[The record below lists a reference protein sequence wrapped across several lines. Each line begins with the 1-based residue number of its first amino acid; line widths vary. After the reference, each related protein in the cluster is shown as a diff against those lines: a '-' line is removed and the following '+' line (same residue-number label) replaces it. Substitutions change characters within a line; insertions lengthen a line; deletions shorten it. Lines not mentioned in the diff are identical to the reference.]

1 MSDVTEFENV
11 LLQKVKSGVY
21 LLTLNRPKVLNA
33 LNPAILKDINS
44 ALDVV
49 ESDETARVLGITG
62 AGDKA
67 FVAGA
72 DIAHMKDF
80 DALQAKA
87 FSEQG
92 MRVFRR
98 METMHIPVIALVNG
112 YALGG
117 GCELAMSC
125 DFILASDN
133 ARFGQPEVNLG
144 VAPGFGGTQRL
155 TRLVGTA
162 FAMELLVSARIMK
175 ADEAMQRGLVNHV
188 YPPDQLMEE
197 GLKLAELI
205 ASKSRS
211 AVQLTKELVQRGQDL
226 DLENACAMES
236 DLFGLCFA
244 TEDQKEGMA
253 AFLENRKANF

>member
-1 MSDVTEFENV
+1 MSELSQFENV
-11 LLQKVKSGVY
+11 LLEEVKPGVL
-21 LLTLNRPKVLNA
+21 LLTINRPKVLNA
-33 LNPAILKDINS
+33 LNAATLKDIS
-44 ALDVV
+44 AALDVV
-49 ESDETARVLGITG
+49 ESKDDARVLLVTG
-62 AGDKA
+62 AGEKS

-72 DIAHMKDF
+72 DISHMKDF
-80 DALQAKA
+80 NALEAKA

-92 MRVFRR
+92 MRTFRR
-98 METMHIPVIALVNG
+98 METLHIPAIALVNG

-155 TRLVGTA
+155 NRRVGTA
-162 FAMELLVSARIMK
+162 FAMELLVSARTMK

-188 YPPDQLMEE
+188 YPQVELMEE
-197 GLKLAELI
+197 GLKLAELV

-226 DLENACAMES
+226 DLENACAMET
-236 DLFGLCFA
+236 DLFALCFS